1 MDELLSLA
9 PAGLR
14 ESLAERGAAI
24 ESSWS
29 DGERRYFLAGEL
41 FARSSADEADVAV
54 FEHEARVRKLIGE
67 EGALRAPAVLA
78 QGRGWLLERRI
89 VPQDEPVDAVIA
101 AAGELLR
108 LELPPAPDTPAGSSL
123 RRRLRLLGQPWLVPH
138 LLRAKRLLA
147 GSRLPLATAH
157 GDFHPDNVLSAKGAA
172 WVIDWELVRR
182 APVGFDLMRYRA
194 SLSDPAERA
203 QVDAAALEL
212 AGDERELAR
221 LRYAVAAVTAS
232 DMLGHPQA
240 FHRDRAR
247 GKELLGEL
255 PELQQL
261 AARP

>member
-1 MDELLSLA
+1 VDELLSLA

-14 ESLAERGAAI
+14 EALAERGAQI

-29 DGERRYFLAGEL
+29 DRERRYLVAGEL
-41 FARSSADEADVAV
+41 FARYSLDEGDVAV
-54 FEHEARVRKLIGE
+54 FEHEARVRSLVGE
-67 EGALRAPAVLA
+67 QGSLRSPAVLA

-89 VPQDEPVDAVIA
+89 VPGDDSVDAVIA

-108 LELPPAPDTPAGSSL
+108 LELPPPPEAPAAGGAL
-123 RRRLRLLGQPWLVPH
+123 QRRLRLLGQPWLVPH

-157 GDFHPDNVLSAKGAA
+157 GDFHPDNVLRAEGAA
-172 WVIDWELVRR
+172 WVVDWELVRR

-203 QVDAAALEL
+203 QVDAGALEL

-255 PELQQL
+255 PELEANL
-261 AARP
+261 